1 MIYTDFESV
10 LVPEDNEKQNP
21 DESYTN
27 KYQKYVVCS
36 NGYKLEL
43 TDDKFRK
50 SFKLYLGEN
59 LVSNFINHVIEENKY
74 SIDFIKKVLIKNLQW
89 LKKNSKF
96 WICHTVRVEA
106 DVKIRDHC
114 HITGKYR
121 ASAHRDCNIN
131 VKLNHKIP
139 ILFHNLKTMICI
151 LLWKN

>member
-50 SFKLYLGEN
+50 SFKLYLGED
-59 LVSNFINHVIEENKY
+59 LVNNFINHCN
-74 SIDFIKKVLIKNLQW
+74 
-89 LKKNSKF
+89 
-96 WICHTVRVEA
+96 WIRTHNHLVHKRT
-106 DVKIRDHC
+106 
-114 HITGKYR
+114 
-121 ASAHRDCNIN
+121 
-131 VKLNHKIP
+131 LNHLAK
-139 ILFHNLKTMICI
+139 LA
-151 LLWKN
+151 